1 MPGRILTKTVGRVP
15 MALPLMRL
23 VAIAEFALLARRHMI
38 KLEPHERRRV
48 AELVVRTRGRRRNL
62 TARERRELLMLVAKA
77 EPALFAR
84 SAVRK
89 LSPLRR

>member
-1 MPGRILTKTVGRVP
+1 

-23 VAIAEFALLARRHMI
+23 VAIAEFALLARQHLI

-48 AELVVRTRGRRRNL
+48 AELVVRARGRKRNL
-62 TARERRELLMLVAKA
+62 TARERRELLVLLAKA
-77 EPALFAR
+77 EPGLFAR